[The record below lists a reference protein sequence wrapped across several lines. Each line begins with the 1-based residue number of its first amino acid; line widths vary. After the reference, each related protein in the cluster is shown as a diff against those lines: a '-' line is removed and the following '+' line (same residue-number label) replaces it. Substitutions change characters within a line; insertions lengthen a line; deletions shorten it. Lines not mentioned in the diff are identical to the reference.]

1 MFFQNDLVDFFRIG
15 TEVLSHRDDFS
26 LEIDVFDF
34 DVFSFGDSFEDEV
47 HLYVFFS
54 RFSVMF
60 FEFVH
65 ILVHV
70 FEIVVE
76 VHALRF
82 ELNRQFFD
90 HLIDFVVDHDLR
102 DIYFSVVDDS
112 LQNFGIEFFQSLVG
126 GFRFKAFADV
136 GFEIVDAVEFA
147 GFFSEF
153 IVDGREFAAF
163 YVVDFNG
170 EDGFFTGQGFF
181 KVVFRESNFD
191 VFFIAGFAA
200 DELIFKARNEAA
212 GADLERVG
220 LTFAAFKCDAVDGA
234 FEVDDSKVVF
244 CDFRAFRS
252 DN

>member
-70 FEIVVE
+70 FEIIVE
-76 VHALRF
+76 AHALCF
-82 ELNRQFFD
+82 QFHGQFFD
-90 HLIDFVVDHDLR
+90 HLVDFVVDHDLR
-102 DIYFSVVDDS
+102 DID
-112 LQNFGIEFFQSLVG
+112 FGIVDSRLQDFRVEFFQSLEG
-126 GFRFKAFADV
+126 CFRFEAFADV
-136 GFEIVDAVEFA
+136 GFEVVDAVEFA

-170 EDGFFTGQGFF
+170 EDSFFASQGFF
-181 KVVFRESNFD
+181 KVIFREGDFD
-191 VFFIAGFAA
+191 VFFVAS
-200 DELIFKARNEAA
+200 
-212 GADLERVG
+212 
-220 LTFAAFKCDAVDGA
+220 
-234 FEVDDSKVVF
+234 FEPMS
-244 CDFRAFRS
+244 
-252 DN
+252 